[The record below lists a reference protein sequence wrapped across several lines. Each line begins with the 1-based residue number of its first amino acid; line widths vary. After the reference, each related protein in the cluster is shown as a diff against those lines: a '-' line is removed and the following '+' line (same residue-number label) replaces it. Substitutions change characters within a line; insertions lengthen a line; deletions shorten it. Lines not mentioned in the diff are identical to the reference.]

1 MCKALQILGLGLSHP
16 VYDTFDTGAKA
27 NTYLELKKLTTLKE
41 QRAQTSKQ
49 KNSRA
54 CSLYTEDKARGS
66 RAKQKPFRQQHSFSQ
81 TPRTVAPPQPHQ
93 QRWTEH
99 LDFQPQPQYC
109 GVWKAEQG
117 SKTAVLSSLP
127 GEEEAS
133 AQQSHWGA

>member
-1 MCKALQILGLGLSHP
+1 M
-16 VYDTFDTGAKA
+16 

-81 TPRTVAPPQPHQ
+81 TPRTLGPPQPHQ

-99 LDFQPQPQYC
+99 LDFQPQPQSC
-109 GVWKAEQG
+109 GVRKAEQ
-117 SKTAVLSSLP
+117 AARQQRFHPCQERRRHQPSSP
-127 GEEEAS
+127 TGESNAWRAEEAARHPFPS
-133 AQQSHWGA
+133 PLRRQ